1 MLAGAVA
8 TATFFAAAPPSDAD
22 VVASGGSENAG
33 PVTNLPLPRFVS
45 MKTDEGN
52 ARRGP
57 SLAHKIDWVFTRQ
70 DMPLMV
76 TAEYEHWRKVQDK
89 DGAGGWV
96 HYALLSGV
104 RTVLVETEMMP
115 IYAAPDQETRINA
128 KLEQGVVARLGECN
142 PDWCRISAGGYRGW
156 AQKANLW
163 GVDADEI
170 RE

>member
-1 MLAGAVA
+1 
-8 TATFFAAAPPSDAD
+8 
-22 VVASGGSENAG
+22 
-33 PVTNLPLPRFVS
+33 
-45 MKTDEGN
+45 
-52 ARRGP
+52 
-57 SLAHKIDWVFTRQ
+57 
-70 DMPLMV
+70 MV